1 MASKNDVLLRGIIEA
16 DETYL
21 GGRPRR
27 PNCREDD
34 EPSPRG
40 RGTSRTPVLG
50 AVEQDGNVV
59 AEVAE
64 DLMGRGILNFVRRAI
79 QPQDSVLI
87 TDEYRAYRAV
97 RSIMPHE
104 VINHPRGF
112 TPLYVAEAC
121 YKYNNRRVENVFD
134 KFLKGCFA

>member
-1 MASKNDVLLRGIIEA
+1 
-16 DETYL
+16 
-21 GGRPRR
+21 
-27 PNCREDD
+27 
-34 EPSPRG
+34 
-40 RGTSRTPVLG
+40 
-50 AVEQDGNVV
+50 
-59 AEVAE
+59 
-64 DLMGRGILNFVRRAI
+64 MGRGILNFVRRAI